1 MARAGLNI
9 NVEPT
14 YRFEL
19 SDKAKYLYGVAK
31 QNKGYSG
38 TLSKSQ
44 LWSLHDDLFFECAKS
59 LVVIRVDDMIKV
71 IFNCPRWNQDQ
82 NQYEIVEEVLSTD
95 QDAFDYYKENIRKN
109 AEGISMITLAMYHPR
124 TSNLKIS
131 ENGPLMLIPG
141 SVRCLSCMM
150 TIAPIIT
157 LILQI
162 FFLILLTYSVVLSD
176 VELIHKIKPWN
187 VTTTKKD
194 FFTCEMSSWSDEV
207 SISRKIVA
215 SAIALLYT
223 LRFLRHAIRV
233 YGSLLQFDWARVTS
247 QLGEKTIAM
256 VPDEMTLP
264 WGTTDRRLSYFLH
277 MFTIILNLV
286 IVMNS
291 DSVLDM
297 ILDSLAIEFIGELDN
312 IYREKYLDNDFA
324 ITHLTALCMMSGVSI
339 ANFAMPGKLNDTDK
353 INRLYR
359 CCHFKGL
366 PVELFTPIVISL
378 LMMVAAFIC
387 A

>member
-1 MARAGLNI
+1 MG
-9 NVEPT
+9 
-14 YRFEL
+14 
-19 SDKAKYLYGVAK
+19 
-31 QNKGYSG
+31 
-38 TLSKSQ
+38 
-44 LWSLHDDLFFECAKS
+44 CAKS
-59 LVVIRVDDMIKV
+59 LEVIRVGDTIKV

-95 QDAFDYYKENIRKN
+95 QGAFDYYKEIIRKT
-109 AEGISMITLAMYHPR
+109 AAGINMITLAIHHPE
-124 TSNLKIS
+124 TSNLKGS
-131 ENGPLMLIPG
+131 QNGPLMLIPG

-187 VTTTKKD
+187 VTTTEKD
-194 FFTCEMSSWSDEV
+194 FLTCKMSSWSDEV

-223 LRFLRHAIRV
+223 LRFLRDAIRV
-233 YGSLLQFDWARVTS
+233 YGSLLQFEWARVTS
-247 QLGEKTIAM
+247 QLGEMTLPM

-264 WGTTDRRLSYFLH
+264 WSTTDRRLSYFLD
-277 MFTIILNLV
+277 MFTMILNLLIV
-286 IVMNS
+286 INS
-291 DSVLDM
+291 DEVLDM
-297 ILDSLAIEFIGELDN
+297 ILNSLAIEFISQLDN

-324 ITHLTALCMMSGVSI
+324 ITHLTALCMMSGASI
-339 ANFAMPGKLNDTDK
+339 ATFALPGKLDDMDK

-366 PVELFTPIVISL
+366 SVELFTPMVISL
-378 LMMVAAFIC
+378 LIMVAAFIC